1 MALFATYFIASAAD
15 PIIFP
20 PSGFVLST
28 SASISPAYS
37 NHEYSPVPT
46 DVPSVPTPLLS
57 PSPSLLSTP
66 TSLSLLHNHHSSYTK
81 TKKSK
86 PTVSPTIPSTSDDDD
101 SRQNRAAFDLQ
112 LVHVPL
118 KRSCE
123 ILRQLYNSTG
133 GNYWS
138 NQDGWQ
144 YVDSVTIPPSRG
156 SNGRSSNGIR
166 RSYDSDEHKRR
177 SDEGDDDKNDGGRKR
192 GKNSSTD
199 NRQSQDRDR
208 DELGDDEKI
217 SSFGSSY
224 TPSSMGSKLTPYS
237 SLAPLYPPVGDTTDD
252 LPGPV
257 GILDPDNCC
266 GWYGVVCIGPDGVIP
281 PPWPPYDDDLI
292 TSSAL
297 IPPPPGGSLKP
308 GRKSKRDAS
317 TPLYFNIQDRNRQHH
332 DGHIHGDNGGGEYL
346 RMEHRRLADDGAS
359 EDKELGVKK
368 NGDGGTVPPAI
379 STRSGPG
386 RKQEGID
393 DWYIIELH
401 LGFNGLS
408 GPVPKELSELANLMI
423 LDISN
428 NDLTGEIPGSYGN
441 LTRLRRLDVSSNK
454 ITGAFPTAVT
464 KMTNIQELVLKNN
477 YLKGPLPSGLMR
489 LKQLTELSIANN
501 DFDGVL
507 PKSLF
512 TYLPKLRV
520 ININQNGFT
529 GQIDPEIGSLNE
541 LLKFN
546 LGDNHF
552 IGEIPD
558 SLYGLQN
565 LRVLDIPENKLSG
578 RISPKIG
585 NLISMTRL
593 VLSHNDFT
601 GPLPIEIQNMTKLE
615 FMAVNYN
622 SFDGMFPIAIAPP
635 RISVCLVQ
643 PNAFSACPPNA
654 SVDTPTTLAY
664 QCNLDCRDRV
674 IHPEL
679 YDSISEAQAPR
690 RFGLYTGIFG
700 LGMALLSFV
709 VSVAIQIL

>member
-1 MALFATYFIASAAD
+1 MNIRQFQ
-15 PIIFP
+15 
-20 PSGFVLST
+20 
-28 SASISPAYS
+28 
-37 NHEYSPVPT
+37 PT
-46 DVPSVPTPLLS
+46 
-57 PSPSLLSTP
+57 
-66 TSLSLLHNHHSSYTK
+66 
-81 TKKSK
+81 
-86 PTVSPTIPSTSDDDD
+86 
-101 SRQNRAAFDLQ
+101 AAFDLK
-112 LVHVPL
+112 LAHVPL

-138 NQDGWQ
+138 NQEGWQ
-144 YVDSVTIPPSRG
+144 YADNVTIPPSRG
-156 SNGRSSNGIR
+156 SNGRS
-166 RSYDSDEHKRR
+166 YDSDKHKRR
-177 SDEGDDDKNDGGRKR
+177 SDGGDDDKNGGDKKWV
-192 GKNSSTD
+192 KNSSSY
-199 NRQSQDRDR
+199 NRQSRDR
-208 DELGDDEKI
+208 NKLDDDEGI

-224 TPSSMGSKLTPYS
+224 HHSSVGSKSTSYS
-237 SLAPLYPPVGDTTDD
+237 SLATLYPPAHGTTDN
-252 LPGPV
+252 LSGPV

-266 GWYGVVCIGPDGVIP
+266 GWYGVVCISPDGVIP

-292 TSSAL
+292 TSRASV
-297 IPPPPGGSLKP
+297 PPPPGGSLKP
-308 GRKSKRDAS
+308 DRKSKRDAL
-317 TPLYFNIQDRNRQHH
+317 PLPYFNYQGWNQQHH
-332 DGHIHGDNGGGEYL
+332 GGHKHGDNGADEYL
-346 RMEHRRLADDGAS
+346 RKERRRRADDGVN
-359 EDKELGVKK
+359 EDEELSGKTDDGVKK
-368 NGDGGTVPPAI
+368 SGDGGTVAPVI

-386 RKQEGID
+386 RKQEEID

-408 GPVPKELSELANLMI
+408 GSVPKELSELVNLMI

-428 NDLTGEIPGSYGN
+428 NDLTGEIPES
-441 LTRLRRLDVSSNK
+441 DVSSNK
-454 ITGAFPTAVT
+454 ITGTFPTAVT

-477 YLKGPLPSGLMR
+477 YLKGPLPSGLMQ

-501 DFDGVL
+501 DFDGEL
-507 PKSLF
+507 PKGLF
-512 TYLPKLRV
+512 TYLPRLRV

-529 GQIDPEIGSLNE
+529 GQIDPDIGSLNE
-541 LLKFN
+541 LLEFSARANEFRGTIPKGFGNCKQLQSLN

-601 GPLPIEIQNMTKLE
+601 GPLPVEIQNMTKLE
-615 FMAVNYN
+615 FMVVNYN
-622 SFDGMFPIAIAPP
+622 NFDGMFPIAIAPP
-635 RISVCLVQ
+635 QISVCLVQ

-679 YDSISEAQAPR
+679 SDSISEAQTPR
-690 RFGLYTGIFG
+690 QFGLNTSIFG
-700 LGMALLSFV
+700 LGMVLSFV
-709 VSVAIQIL
+709 FSVAIQTL